1 MLISHAVS
9 TFFVLDP
16 NPGGASIENHLELL
30 LLGTNP
36 NVRVQLNIEESVQ
49 VHFNEVLCPFNF
61 LRIWTLSG
69 LLCMMSGG

>member
-9 TFFVLDP
+9 AFFVLDP
-16 NPGGASIENHLELL
+16 DPGGASIENHLELL
-30 LLGTNP
+30 LLRTYP

-49 VHFNEVLCPFNF
+49 VHLNEVLCPFNF